1 MKGKVAKLETNASE
15 AQGSLSSSNQCTNGN
30 GGSKDPLPN
39 PGNTGEVDLQ
49 RRLRDALDISLHDG
63 SLSAA
68 TASLGNQDGKVE
80 VLPVTQEC
88 IVEEVAPAP
97 SAKFPWCCM

>member
-15 AQGSLSSSNQCTNGN
+15 AQGSLSNSNQCTN

-49 RRLRDALDISLHDG
+49 KRLRDALDTALHDG

-68 TASLGNQDGKVE
+68 TAFLGNQNEKVE